1 MVYRNYL
8 KIILKLIAIIT
19 VISGLVQ
26 MVSPGFVL
34 SIIGGDITDSTL
46 HFFGI
51 IGMFMV
57 LFGGL
62 LLHALSGSQNRPVA
76 VLWCGLQ
83 KYGAAVAVALGVING
98 LFSWLAVGVALFDLF
113 SGILITMHWY
123 TIIRK

>member
-1 MVYRNYL
+1 MVYRDYL

-19 VISGLVQ
+19 VISGLIQ
-26 MVSPGFVL
+26 MLSPEFVL
-34 SIIGGDITDSTL
+34 GIIGGDITDSTL

-51 IGMFMV
+51 IGMFMA

-62 LLHALSGSQNRPVA
+62 LLHALSGSRNNPIA

>member
-1 MVYRNYL
+1 ML
-8 KIILKLIAIIT
+8 
-19 VISGLVQ
+19 
-26 MVSPGFVL
+26 SPEFVL
-34 SIIGGDITDSTL
+34 GIIGGEITDSTL

-62 LLHALSGSQNRPVA
+62 LLHSLSGSQNRPVA

-83 KYGAAVAVALGVING
+83 KYGAAAAIALGVING